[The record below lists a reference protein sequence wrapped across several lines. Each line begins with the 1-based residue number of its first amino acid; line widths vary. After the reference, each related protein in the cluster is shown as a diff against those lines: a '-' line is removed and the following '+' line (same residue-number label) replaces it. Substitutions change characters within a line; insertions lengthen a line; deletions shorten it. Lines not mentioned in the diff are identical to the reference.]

1 MYMNTDMY
9 IYTYIYMYIY
19 MCVLWCRVMSCVAR
33 RWLVGWLGGW
43 VGGWVWCGDVRIVFL
58 SSCRPVVNLAVT
70 PPSIVAVVL
79 LVSCSR
85 LVVAVS
91 SCGGPC
97 LKSVLVSEACR
108 NPHTGFSTVFQRVAH
123 QTHTTD
129 TTCTRTHNATTHNI
143 TRNITRRH
151 SQRETEKE
159 GRERE
164 RQRKKAERDRE
175 DER

>member
-33 RWLVGWLGGW
+33 RCWLVW
-43 VGGWVWCGDVRIVFL
+43 VGWCGMVMSSFRIVFL
-58 SSCRPVVNLAVT
+58 SFCRPVVNLAVT
-70 PPSIVAVVL
+70 PLSRVAVVL

-97 LKSVLVSEACR
+97 LKSVPVSYDKYIA
-108 NPHTGFSTVFQRVAH
+108 TGKSGAFN
-123 QTHTTD
+123 D
-129 TTCTRTHNATTHNI
+129 
-143 TRNITRRH
+143 
-151 SQRETEKE
+151 
-159 GRERE
+159 
-164 RQRKKAERDRE
+164 
-175 DER
+175 